1 MPATL
6 TLIICQSFCRGGRW
20 EGRGG
25 EVGWGG
31 VGKEKGEGGIGAEER
46 GGRVHS
52 IQRRRDG
59 EGQGGEVGTQ
69 GRERVWTGSR

>member
-1 MPATL
+1 M
-6 TLIICQSFCRGGRW
+6 
-20 EGRGG
+20 
-25 EVGWGG
+25 
-31 VGKEKGEGGIGAEER
+31 GKEEGEGGIGAEER

-69 GRERVWTGSR
+69 ERERVWTGSR